1 MSTIQTGS
9 LVPLAN
15 QYLPPLP
22 APHNRFSPIYYRL
35 DSSFAEFLL
44 DGSRLYIIFHVCL
57 FGTAECFWN
66 ASTASHTSIVH
77 SLFIT
82 KWCSII
88 PIRKLEII
96 RLPIGELDCFWFWP
110 LWTKLLWLST
120 YKPLDTL
127 SFLSQMPKN
136 IIAGSCETR
145 MFHRNHPLFHRV
157 PVYFPFSVTPC
168 IF

>member
-22 APHNRFSPIYYRL
+22 APHNRFSPIYYRS
-35 DSSFAEFLL
+35 DSSFPEFLL
-44 DGSRLYIIFHVCL
+44 DGNRLYIIFHVCL
-57 FGTAECFWN
+57 FCTAECFWN

-82 KWCSII
+82 KRCSII

-96 RLPIGELDCFWFWP
+96 HLPIGELDCFWFWP
-110 LWTKLLWLST
+110 LWTKLLWISHTNLWTHFHFSP
-120 YKPLDTL
+120 KCPRILLLDHVKHAC
-127 SFLSQMPKN
+127 SSKKSPAVFQSAH
-136 IIAGSCETR
+136 AGSCETR
-145 MFHRNHPLFHRV
+145 M
-157 PVYFPFSVTPC
+157 
-168 IF
+168 